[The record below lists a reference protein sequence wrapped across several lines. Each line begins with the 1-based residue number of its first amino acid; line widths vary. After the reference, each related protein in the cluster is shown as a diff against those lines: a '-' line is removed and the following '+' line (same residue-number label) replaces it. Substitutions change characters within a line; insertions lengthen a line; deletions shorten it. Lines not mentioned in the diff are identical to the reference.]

1 MRILLTNDD
10 GIGAPGLAVLERI
23 VAAWAPDAEV
33 WVVAPALE
41 QSGVGHALTYVQP
54 IRVHKHGDR
63 RFSLEGTPAD
73 CVICAL
79 HELMDE
85 APNLILSG
93 VNRGNNSAE
102 NALYSGTLGAAIEAG
117 LQGVRGIA
125 LSAYL
130 GPANMENGH
139 PWEASAHFAAQAL
152 DQVLA
157 ASTDADGGLFWNI
170 NFPPVPAADVKGL
183 RFAAQ
188 GTREGARFGAHA
200 QTAPNGR
207 RYLWVRGGDQRA
219 PSAPGSDAAVNLD
232 GYVSMTPMRVDL
244 TDHELL
250 GRLS

>member
-1 MRILLTNDD
+1 MRILITNDD
-10 GIGAPGLAVLERI
+10 GIDAPGLAVLERI
-23 VAAWAPDAEV
+23 VASWAPQAEV

-54 IRVHKHGDR
+54 IRVHQHADR

-79 HELMDE
+79 HELMDD
-85 APNLILSG
+85 APDLILSG

-102 NALYSGTLGAAIEAG
+102 NALYSGTLGAAMEAA

-130 GPANMENGH
+130 GPANMETGT
-139 PWEASAHFAAQAL
+139 PWEASETFAAQAL
-152 DQVLA
+152 DKTLA
-157 ASTDADGGLFWNI
+157 ASDGADGGLFWNI

-188 GTREGARFGAHA
+188 GKRDGVRFGAHA
-200 QTAPNGR
+200 QTSPNGR
-207 RYLWVRGGDQRA
+207 RFLWLRGGDQRSA
-219 PSAPGSDAAVNLD
+219 SAPGTDAAVNLD

-244 TDHELL
+244 TDHDLI
-250 GRLS
+250 GQLS